1 MSLLIEQ
8 LPLKIEPGIFY
19 CCTTI
24 KERELESE
32 VIFVL
37 AFLVGLSSRPDVFC
51 EKVLLEISL
60 KSQGNTLPEFLF

>member
-32 VIFVL
+32 VIL
-37 AFLVGLSSRPDVFC
+37 LSW
-51 EKVLLEISL
+51 
-60 KSQGNTLPEFLF
+60 